1 MGESKRIAAMADADT
16 MEDGGTELER
26 PGGQPSV
33 RALRRGIRILRLL
46 NHEGPMTVQQVGQK
60 TGMPRITAYRLLLT
74 LEEEGLVERSEDSGT
89 FRVASGV
96 LSLSSGYSRY
106 EHLVRTARPILS
118 SVCCEL
124 GWPLVLATNNGPKMV
139 IQITTRHLTN
149 FDVQEQGEGGEFP
162 LLTSASGLAFV
173 AHCDE
178 PLRRDLINAALADI
192 STVQS
197 SMFPRPSV
205 HIQREIERIRAEG
218 FAYVPVSW
226 RSLSVNLSAMG
237 VPLFESGK
245 PCAALSVAFY
255 QAAIPRSQAVSRFL
269 RPLQAAAQAISAQ
282 LHSDSSSK
290 NAAQLS

>member
-1 MGESKRIAAMADADT
+1 MGKRITAVAGTDAADET
-16 MEDGGTELER
+16 GTELER
-26 PGGQPSV
+26 SSGQPSV

-46 NHEGPMTVQQVGQK
+46 NQEGPMTVLQVGRR
-60 TGMPRITAYRLLLT
+60 TGMPRITAYRILLT

-89 FRVASGV
+89 FRAASGV

-118 SVCCEL
+118 SVCRDL

-149 FDVQEQGEGGEFP
+149 FNVQEQGEGGEFP

-178 PLRRDLINAALADI
+178 PLRRDLINAALADAV
-192 STVQS
+192 TAQTG
-197 SMFPRPSV
+197 MFPRPGF
-205 HIQREIERIRAEG
+205 HLQQEIDRIRADG

-226 RSLSVNLSAMG
+226 RSLSVNLSAVG
-237 VPLFESGK
+237 VPLYERGK
-245 PCAALSVAFY
+245 LCAALSVAFY

-269 RPLQAAAQAISAQ
+269 RPLQAAAQAISEQ
-282 LHSDSSSK
+282 LRADTAPR
-290 NAAQLS
+290 NPALLS